1 MIRLIADSGSTKTDW
16 CLIDGN
22 SFSYFKTQG
31 LNPYFLNQ
39 IQITEILKN
48 ELQLQLPAI
57 EVNEIYFFGSGCT
70 PGEKCELV
78 TSSLY
83 EVFNSDKIEVTNDL
97 LGAAKGLAKQNE
109 GIILIL
115 GTGSNSGFYDGN
127 AIIEQVPS
135 LGYLLGDEGS
145 GSRIGRKLLAD
156 FFRNKMP
163 AELSK
168 NFALSFQLS
177 TSSEELLKVIFQ
189 QNHQGK
195 YLASFAKFALENKD
209 NEYVKSLIQNE
220 FNLLFN
226 DVIIA
231 YNKTA
236 HRIYATGSIAFYFE
250 NELKKAAEKFNYE
263 IALIKQSPIE
273 GLAEYFSKYET
284 NG

>member
-16 CLIDGN
+16 CLINGN
-22 SFSYFKTQG
+22 NFTYFKTQG

-48 ELQLQLPAI
+48 ELLIQLPTI
-57 EVNEIYFFGSGCT
+57 KMNEIYFFGSGCT
-70 PGEKCELV
+70 PGEKCELIK
-78 TSSLY
+78 SSLLD
-83 EVFNSDKIEVTNDL
+83 VFKSNKIEVTNDL

-115 GTGSNSGFYDGN
+115 GTGSNSGFYNGN
-127 AIIEQVPS
+127 AIVEQVSS

-145 GSRIGRKLLAD
+145 GSRIGRKLLAN

-163 AELSK
+163 IELAK
-168 NFALSFQLS
+168 AFALSFQLS
-177 TSSEELLKVIFQ
+177 TSAELLKVIFQ

-209 NEYVKSLIQNE
+209 NKYIKTLIQNE
-220 FNLLFN
+220 FDLLFEE
-226 DVIIA
+226 VIIA

-250 NELKKAAEKFNYE
+250 NELKKAAKNFNYE
-263 IALIKQSPIE
+263 IALVKQSPIE

>member
-1 MIRLIADSGSTKTDW
+1 MVRLIADSGSTKTDW
-16 CLIDGN
+16 CLINGDAIT
-22 SFSYFKTQG
+22 YYKTQG

-39 IQITEILKN
+39 TQVTEILRT
-48 ELQLQLPAI
+48 ELVSKLPLI
-57 EVNEIYFFGSGCT
+57 KVDEIYFFGSGCT
-70 PGEKCELV
+70 LGEKCDLIK
-78 TSSLY
+78 SSLS
-83 EVFNSDKIEVTNDL
+83 EVFKSNKIEVTNDL
-97 LGAAKGLAKQNE
+97 LGAAKGLAQHHE
-109 GIILIL
+109 GIVLIL
-115 GTGSNSGFYDGN
+115 GTGSNSGFYDGGK
-127 AIIEQVPS
+127 IIEQVSS

-145 GSRIGRKLLAD
+145 GSRIGKKLSAD
-156 FFRNKMP
+156 YFRNKMP

-168 NFALSFQLS
+168 KFALSFQLS
-177 TSSEELLKVIFQ
+177 TSSELLKIIFQ

-209 NEYVKSLIQNE
+209 NDYIKMIIQKE
-220 FNLLFN
+220 FNHLFEE
-226 DVIIA
+226 VIMA

-250 NELKKAAEKFNYE
+250 HELKKAAENFNYK

>member
-1 MIRLIADSGSTKTDW
+1 MKLIADSGSTKTDW

-22 SFSYFKTQG
+22 KFSYFKTQG

-39 IQITEILKN
+39 IQIAEILKN
-48 ELQLQLPAI
+48 ELQIQLPVI
-57 EVNEIYFFGSGCT
+57 EFDEIHFFGSGCT
-70 PGEKCELV
+70 PGEKCELIK
-78 TSSLY
+78 SSLLD
-83 EVFNSDKIEVTNDL
+83 VFKSNKIEVTNDL

-115 GTGSNSGFYDGN
+115 GTGSNSGFYNGEK
-127 AIIEQVPS
+127 IIEQVSS

-145 GSRIGRKLLAD
+145 GSRIGKKLLAD

-163 AELSK
+163 IELSK
-168 NFALSFQLS
+168 EFALSFQLS
-177 TSSEELLKVIFQ
+177 TSSELLKVIFH

-209 NEYVKSLIQNE
+209 NEYIKMLIQKE
-220 FNLLFN
+220 FNLLFEE
-226 DVIIA
+226 VILA

-236 HRIYATGSIAFYFE
+236 HNIYATGSIAFYFE
-250 NELKKAAEKFNYE
+250 NELKKAAEKFDYK
-263 IALIKQSPIE
+263 IALVKQSPIE
-273 GLAEYFSKYET
+273 GLAEYFTKYET